1 MRKNSYWW
9 SVAIATVSL
18 CLSNFAFSADPRSG
32 VTFNWTPEKANSAN
46 AAIMAYLGDPVP
58 PPSNLDPKYTPD
70 GLLAAFRTL
79 CRNQGFEIKQLA
91 VDQAEYPFLVYG
103 VIAGRQNYQ
112 KIKDGLAGMSGYA
125 YSGSSTGSSG
135 DGSTYFALNMMPN
148 SAYPRGHSEAI
159 RRRTMIRLQML
170 VAIWNDH

>member
-1 MRKNSYWW
+1 MKTSCRW
-9 SVAIATVSL
+9 SVALATVSL
-18 CLSNFAFSADPRSG
+18 CVSHLALSADNQSG
-32 VTFNWTPEKANSAN
+32 VTFNWTPEKASSAN

-58 PPSNLDPKYTPD
+58 PPSNLDPKYTAD
-70 GLLAAFRTL
+70 GLVAAFRTL
-79 CRNQGFEIKQLA
+79 CRNQGFEVKRLA

-103 VIAGRQNYQ
+103 VIAGRQSYQ

-148 SAYPRGHSEAI
+148 SAYPRTHAEAI

-170 VAIWNDH
+170 AAIWNDR